1 MEYRHRYIETSKN
14 RCKVQVWDCVA
25 SASKAIMTSIYR
37 GSSAIILLVDVTNSS
52 SLEAIPDWLSEI
64 REFAPPTAVIYLVG
78 TKVDSTDRVIS
89 TDECQKIAKKYQL
102 KYSEVSA
109 KTGENVDQ
117 LFASIVEELE
127 DRIVDERDAKEERLS
142 QSEHERKKNKEYQ
155 DVLDGENEEGRC
167 CPCCSVM

>member
-1 MEYRHRYIETSKN
+1 VEYRHRYIETTKN

-89 TDECQKIAKKYQL
+89 PEDCQKIAKKYQL

-109 KTGENVDQ
+109 KTGANVDQ

-127 DRIVDERDAKEERLS
+127 DRIVDERDAKEERMS

-155 DVLDGENEEGRC
+155 DQLDGENEEGGC